1 MTTAKKQNSTVK
13 SILGIL
19 PAVVLLITMQLITA
33 YAADNNP
40 ALTTLDSFPAIYNS
54 TDTMNV
60 NNGTINTLY
69 NGGTVKENNGKIS
82 SSRGSV
88 YENHGIIEDLSAG
101 HVGTNNGTVNLISN
115 TGSLTVND
123 NDGTILVIRMG
134 NVVERNYGTI
144 QENIGIIS
152 ENYGTIA
159 ENYGTVTM
167 HSGQITK
174 NCQNGTV
181 TFEAKTVNGETIPAE
196 GTVDTNE
203 GHVKIHSGVVKITE
217 NTGDIEID
225 NATVTVDK
233 NSGNITVGDNAT
245 LICSENKNGGVI
257 TKTSESAVITCTSN
271 DGSINDETA
280 VMYKIVFVG
289 DGGQAEIISCDFEKD
304 GIYYTEN
311 GGGVVFTLPPEYA
324 CKDAIMIKAE
334 NTSAWGLNAAPE
346 QGSTEFII
354 ICHKCSDDDYEM
366 TAEKHWQR
374 CTECGRTFN
383 ESAHTAGDYISDDN
397 STCIKDGTE
406 TYSCAECGYRHTR
419 TVTGSHLTS
428 NYHKNVVIDQRVE
441 PTVTSDGLTQGSH
454 CEDCHKVLTAQEIIP
469 KIPHTCVSSSDYLH
483 DGSTHWKVCSVCN
496 KKFDEGTHNYINPVL
511 NKAATCNES
520 ATYYMQCDICG
531 ATDDTQTVIIGD
543 PPGHSF
549 KNYVSDGNATYT
561 ADGTKTAKC
570 ENCDATDTVADIGSK
585 KGHSFG
591 AWTSVSDTQHQR
603 VCSDDETHTEIENHS
618 YSEWTTVKEPSE
630 TETGVRKRSCSACGH
645 EETKV
650 IPVLENTHN
659 DTPQNGT
666 PATQTP
672 AGAST
677 SYTRPSGK
685 ESANTNSNIRI
696 TDVNARKVKSGNG
709 SVAPEHHNRV
719 NNSSVSANPANLTP
733 PQTGDNGNILLRAAL
748 LLVSSVVLVGTAV
761 FGKRKKRLQIIY

>member
-33 YAADNNP
+33 YAAGDNQGVMDAFP
-40 ALTTLDSFPAIYNS
+40 ALGVSS
-54 TDTMNV
+54 DTMNE

-69 NGGTVKENNGKIS
+69 GGGTIGDNKGTIS
-82 SSRGSV
+82 SSRGTV
-88 YENHGIIEDLSAG
+88 YANHGSIESLSAG
-101 HVGTNNGTVNLISN
+101 KVGTNYGTINRIENTGLLEINYMDGTVGFVGMGNEV
-115 TGSLTVND
+115 GR
-123 NDGTILVIRMG
+123 NDGTIQDNAGIVQH
-134 NVVERNYGTI
+134 NYGDVS
-144 QENIGIIS
+144 N
-152 ENYGTIA
+152 
-159 ENYGTVTM
+159 NYGTVNM
-167 HSGQITK
+167 HNGCVGK
-174 NCQNGTV
+174 N
-181 TFEAKTVNGETIPAE
+181 EK
-196 GTVDTNE
+196 
-203 GHVKIHSGVVKITE
+203 SGVVLVENAGKTDINIYQNEGSVKISSGYVQIPV
-217 NTGDIEID
+217 NTGNIEIS
-225 NATVTVDK
+225 NADVYVGK
-233 NSGNITVGDNAT
+233 NYGNITLGAGAELECDSNM
-245 LICSENKNGGVI
+245 SSGVI
-257 TKTSESAVITCTSN
+257 TKTDKSADIYCTF
-271 DGSINDETA
+271 DYGRFIDETA
-280 VMYKIVFVG
+280 AWYEIVFWG
-289 DGGQAEIISCDFEKD
+289 DDGKAAVTECDKEEN
-304 GIYYTEN
+304 GVYYTQA
-311 GGGVVFTLPPEYA
+311 GSVVTFTLPPEYE
-324 CKDAIMIKAE
+324 CSPGMIWEAGNV
-334 NTSAWGLNAAPE
+334 NTWIVNAAPAA
-346 QGSTEFII
+346 GSTEFTIF
-354 ICHKCSDDDYEM
+354 CHKCTPGDYRM
-366 TAEKHWQR
+366 TKDTHFQICAGCGKTL
-374 CTECGRTFN
+374 TETEG
-383 ESAHTAGDYISDDN
+383 AHTFGEFVSNDDA
-397 STCIKDGTE
+397 TCIKDGTE
-406 TYSCAECGYRHTR
+406 TGKCTVCGYKRTR
-419 TVTGSHLTS
+419 TAVDSHLTS
-428 NYHKNVVIDQRVE
+428 DHHEHIVIDQRVE

-483 DGSTHWKVCSVCN
+483 DESTHWKVCSVCN
-496 KKFDEGTHNYINPVL
+496 EKFDEGTHNYINPVL

-549 KNYVSDGNATYT
+549 KNYVPDGNATCT
-561 ADGTKTAKC
+561 GDGTKTAKC

-591 AWTSVSDTQHQR
+591 AWTSVNDTQHQR

-618 YSEWTTVKEPSE
+618 YSEWTTVKEPTE

-666 PATQTP
+666 SATQTP

-685 ESANTNSNIRI
+685 ASANTNSNIRI
-696 TDVNARKVKSGNG
+696 TDVNVRKVKSGNG

-761 FGKRKKRLQIIY
+761 FGKRKKRLQIFY